1 MTEVTPRESE
11 RTMKPVTRIT
21 KYSKEAVLEKQEEND
36 NKISL
41 INFNIGI
48 PICQNVIFMEEI
60 TFWRKCMF
68 FV

>member
-21 KYSKEAVLEKQEEND
+21 KYSKAAVLEKQEEND

-48 PICQNVIFMEEI
+48 PICQNLCYLYGRDNILA
-60 TFWRKCMF
+60 
-68 FV
+68 